1 MRSDFPKIEVVD
13 DDMAAILRA
22 KSETERLQM
31 GFAMW
36 ESARAMIRAVITA
49 ENPTWSTEQIDRAVA
64 HRMSHGAI

>member
-1 MRSDFPKIEVVD
+1 MRTDFPKIEVID

-36 ESARAMIRAVITA
+36 ESARSMIRAVIAA
-49 ENPTWSTEQIDRAVA
+49 ENPTWTTEQIDRAVA
-64 HRMSHGAI
+64 HWMSHGAI